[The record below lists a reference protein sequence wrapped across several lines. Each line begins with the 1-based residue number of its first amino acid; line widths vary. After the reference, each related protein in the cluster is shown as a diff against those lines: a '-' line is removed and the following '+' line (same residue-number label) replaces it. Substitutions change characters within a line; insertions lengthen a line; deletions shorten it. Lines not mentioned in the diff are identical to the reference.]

1 MARKRIDVG
10 TRVPAILVV
19 AASILSVGLFAA
31 PTASGEE
38 PAQCP
43 QGQFPK
49 TDGTGCAAV
58 PDPTQYGCPPKD
70 FQCMFQHTMP
80 PK

>member
-1 MARKRIDVG
+1 MKT
-10 TRVPAILVV
+10 TRFAIL
-19 AASILSVGLFAA
+19 AAAAAIAAVGLLTSPIAI
-31 PTASGEE
+31 GEE

-43 QGQFPK
+43 QGQFP
-49 TDGTGCAAV
+49 TSDGTGCAGV

-70 FQCMFQHTMP
+70 FKCMFDSLP